1 MDVSAA
7 SVSAVT
13 GTQGAE
19 AMNPAS
25 ARARL
30 QIAMLKKALD
40 SQKDQVAELMRA
52 TEGKGQ
58 ILDIQA

>member
-7 SVSAVT
+7 SLSAVT
-13 GTQGAE
+13 GIQGAE
-19 AMNPAS
+19 SVNPAS

-30 QIAMLKKALD
+30 QITMLKKALD
-40 SQKDQVAELMRA
+40 GQKEQVAELMRA